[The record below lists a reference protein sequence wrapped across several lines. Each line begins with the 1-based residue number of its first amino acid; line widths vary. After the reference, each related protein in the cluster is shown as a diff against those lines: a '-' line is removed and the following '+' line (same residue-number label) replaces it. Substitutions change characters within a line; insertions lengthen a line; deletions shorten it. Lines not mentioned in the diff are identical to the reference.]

1 MKNIDIA
8 RLALSKLSSVDEALC
23 TVSFSETR
31 EFTCD
36 AGDFSLLRTLFDKN
50 ISVSAIKDKKK
61 ASIAQN
67 DVSEEGIKNLSD
79 NLMLSIESSEADD
92 AWEFSKEK
100 KELSVEG
107 GDYEPDLE
115 KLFFRAKELLEEI
128 KNSYRKIIVE
138 QLVVKH
144 KKADSVM
151 LSSSGLEFN
160 SKSGYYS
167 VSLMF
172 SGHEGDKSSSF
183 NGAGALVKS
192 LDKPFIELGSIRES
206 VASAEKQIDTMTVDG
221 KFDGV
226 VVFTPDCAE
235 GIVDSLLENYVGAGV
250 ILEGKSQWKDK
261 LNQKVVAEDINIAF
275 NCRSDEIVAKEYFT
289 GEGFEADSYN
299 LIENG
304 VLKSFMINQYVANK
318 VKGVRAKNSG
328 VGMMIKS
335 GTRSIEDII
344 SGIKKGV
351 LVGRFSGGEPGV
363 SGEFSGVAKNS
374 FIIENGKVGKALSET
389 MISGNLEKMFNSLVA
404 ISKESVNGGTSVVPY
419 LAFDGITIS
428 GK

>member
-1 MKNIDIA
+1 MKNIDVA
-8 RLALSKLSSVDEALC
+8 RLALKSLSSVDEALC

-36 AGDFSLLRTLFDKN
+36 AGEFSLLRTLFDKD

-61 ASIAQN
+61 ASVAQN
-67 DVSEEGIKNLSD
+67 DLSDEGIKTLAN
-79 NLMLSIESSEADD
+79 NLMQSLESSEVDD

-100 KELSVEG
+100 KELSVSS

-115 KLFFRAKELLEEI
+115 KLFSRAKELLDTI
-128 KNSYRKIIVE
+128 HDKYKKIIVE
-138 QLVVKH
+138 QLIVKH
-144 KKADSVM
+144 KKADTVT
-151 LSSSGLEFN
+151 LSSEGLEFN
-160 SKSGYYS
+160 SKHGYYM

-183 NGAGALVKS
+183 NGAGVLTQS
-192 LDKPFIELGSIRES
+192 LDKPFIELGSIRENIE
-206 VASAEKQIDTMTVDG
+206 SAERQIDTITVDG

-235 GIVDSLLENYVGAGV
+235 GVVDSLLDNYVGAGV
-250 ILEGKSQWKDK
+250 VLEGKSQWKDK
-261 LNQKVVAEDINIAF
+261 LNQKVVADDITISF
-275 NCRSDEIVAKEYFT
+275 NCKSDELVAREYFT
-289 GEGFEADSYN
+289 GEGFEAESYN
-299 LIENG
+299 VIENG
-304 VLKSFMINQYVANK
+304 VLKCFMINQYVANK

-328 VGMMIKS
+328 VGMMIKP
-335 GTRSIEDII
+335 GTKSIDEII
-344 SGIKKGV
+344 KNVKRGV
-351 LVGRFSGGEPGV
+351 LVGRFSGGAPGV

-374 FIIENGKVGKALSET
+374 FIIEDGKVGKALSET

-404 ISKESVNGGTSVVPY
+404 ISKETVNGGMSVVPY